1 MKIASSIANF
11 MCALYLKSNYLARSS
26 IQIFFHAYAIR
37 RRRRETSLNMTMIL
51 VGNESVVKVI

>member
-11 MCALYLKSNYLARSS
+11 MCALYYKIELFSSFINSN
-26 IQIFFHAYAIR
+26 FFHAYAIK
-37 RRRRETSLNMTMIL
+37 RRRRETSLNMPKIL